1 MMGPKCVWGQN
12 VMGPKCVLA
21 KKGPKCVGAKMCLGP
36 KLAWGQSVF
45 CCYGA
50 KMCGPKGV
58 RAKLAGPNWEAAH
71 FYAIRDGD
79 ATIKAKNAANM

>member
-58 RAKLAGPNWEAAH
+58 RAKLAGPNWEAAILNPQLDRNQN
-71 FYAIRDGD
+71 YP
-79 ATIKAKNAANM
+79 KLLK